1 MAHHATAE
9 ALPPVASMIVG
20 SSLSIFGNG
29 VRRRSG
35 SRQSKRRATVDDAGV
50 AGPIKGDDMANYLLA
65 YKGGTMAET
74 PEAQEAAM
82 QAWMNWFGTLGA
94 AVVDGGAPFGPS
106 TAVQPDG
113 STGAASAGLSGYSVL
128 QADSLEAAATLAK
141 GCPVLEIGGT
151 VEVYEALPM

>member
-1 MAHHATAE
+1 MVSE
-9 ALPPVASMIVG
+9 AGHEAPCD
-20 SSLSIFGNG
+20 
-29 VRRRSG
+29 R
-35 SRQSKRRATVDDAGV
+35 DDAGV
-50 AGPIKGDDMANYLLA
+50 AGPIKGDEMANFLLA

-82 QAWMNWFGTLGA
+82 QAWMNWFGTIGA

-106 TAVQPDG
+106 TAVKSDG
-113 STGAASAGLSGYSVL
+113 STGAATTGLSGYSVL
-128 QADSLEAAATLAK
+128 QADSLDAAATLAK